1 MINGELHRAKRISSD
16 FNTEVVLIR
25 KKFKHADF
33 PVRFTESVIK
43 QFKQLKQPIENL
55 EDEFI
60 IPPNFFDEPKPTIFL
75 RSPFCNQNEIILK
88 QFLKKFH
95 QFSKHKFDIKIV
107 WNTRKVKTLFRIK
120 DKNPH
125 PSCKIYEGVC
135 SCNETYIGETKRNV
149 EVRWCEHNNPKH
161 QSEPA
166 KHIKDNI
173 EHQFIWKILC
183 DAPDFYQTRKTLESF
198 FIRTKRPTLND
209 QLENQL
215 LLFRNGIT

>member
-1 MINGELHRAKRISSD
+1 MRSHLWVSRLGETKSFCHKRRKIVGFGSS
-16 FNTEVVLIR
+16 
-25 KKFKHADF
+25 KKFG
-33 PVRFTESVIK
+33 
-43 QFKQLKQPIENL
+43 
-55 EDEFI
+55 
-60 IPPNFFDEPKPTIFL
+60 
-75 RSPFCNQNEIILK
+75 
-88 QFLKKFH
+88 
-95 QFSKHKFDIKIV
+95 
-107 WNTRKVKTLFRIK
+107 TRKVKTLFRIK
-120 DKNPH
+120 DINPH